1 MLGKRALII
10 SLGTGIGPGSAQSL
24 AGALAFSINN
34 SNTDKVLFVVSR
46 VSREKLLPL
55 VLQQVSK
62 NHEVCEIDDP
72 EDINQIYNKL
82 APSFKEMRSEYTSL
96 VVDYTSGT
104 KAMTGAMVILGSIY
118 EADALS
124 YVTGQRHQGVVVAGT
139 EKLLTLRPFHIIAEK
154 RISEAIKFF
163 NHCHYDAAVMLVSQL
178 EKAVQLPMILEQV
191 APLKNAAQAY
201 SLWDRFDHKAAFEE
215 LKKVDL
221 PAFDDNKAFLGKM
234 LHADKREPYLI
245 TDLLSNARRRGE
257 IEQNYDDAVGRL
269 YRVTELIAQYR
280 LKSHGI
286 EDTGNVPK
294 DKIPPGLCG
303 ELVTGDAK
311 IKVGLHT
318 SYQLLAAYGDMI
330 GQRYQR
336 DKALQNLLRLRNT
349 SILAHG
355 LTPVEQKDY
364 LDLRDA
370 IIPYAKDAVPS
381 LDTMTSENTF
391 AKWLE

>member
-24 AGALAFSINN
+24 AGAVAFSVN
-34 SNTDKVLFVVSR
+34 SSGTDKVLFVVSR
-46 VSREKLLPL
+46 ESREKLLPL
-55 VLQQVSK
+55 VLQQTST

-82 APSFKEMRSEYTSL
+82 APSFKEMRSEYMSL

-104 KAMTGAMVILGSIY
+104 KAMTGAMAILGSIY

-124 YVTGQRHQGVVVAGT
+124 YVTGQRHQGVVVTGT

-154 RISEAIKFF
+154 RIGEAINFF
-163 NHCHYDAAVMLVSQL
+163 NHCQFDVAVLIISQMVKTAPLPGIMERITPLKSVSQ
-178 EKAVQLPMILEQV
+178 AF
-191 APLKNAAQAY
+191 

-221 PAFDDNKAFLGKM
+221 PAFDDNKAFLGKL
-234 LHADKREPYLI
+234 LHTDKREPYLI
-245 TDLLSNARRRGE
+245 ADLLSNARRRGE

-269 YRVTELIAQYR
+269 YRVTELIAQYQ
-280 LKSHGI
+280 LKSYGI
-286 EDTGNVPK
+286 EDTGDVPK
-294 DKIPPGLCG
+294 DKIPTSLRG
-303 ELVTGDAK
+303 ELGTGDAK
-311 IKVGLHT
+311 VKVGLHT
-318 SYQLLAAYGDMI
+318 SYRLLAAHGDKV
-330 GQRYQR
+330 GQRYQEDR
-336 DKALQNLLRLRNT
+336 LLQDLLRRRNT

-355 LTPVEQKDY
+355 LKPVEQKDY

-370 IIPYAKDAVPS
+370 IIPYAKEAVPS
-381 LDTMTSENTF
+381 VDTLMSECTF
-391 AKWLE
+391 DKWPE

>member
-1 MLGKRALII
+1 MPGTRALII

-24 AGALAFSINN
+24 AGAVAFSVN
-34 SNTDKVLFVVSR
+34 SSGTDKVLFVVSR
-46 VSREKLLPL
+46 ESREKLLPL
-55 VLQQVSK
+55 VLQQTST

-82 APSFKEMRSEYTSL
+82 APSFKEMRSEYVSL

-104 KAMTGAMVILGSIY
+104 KAMTGAMAILGSIY

-124 YVTGQRHQGVVVAGT
+124 YVTGQRYQGVVVTGT

-154 RISEAIKFF
+154 RIGEAINFF
-163 NHCHYDAAVMLVSQL
+163 NHCQFDVAVLIISQMEKTVPLPGIMERITPLKSVSQ
-178 EKAVQLPMILEQV
+178 AF
-191 APLKNAAQAY
+191 

-221 PAFDDNKAFLGKM
+221 PAFDDNKAFLGKL
-234 LHADKREPYLI
+234 LHTDKREPYLI
-245 TDLLSNARRRGE
+245 ADLLSNARRRGE

-269 YRVTELIAQYR
+269 YRVTELIAQYQ
-280 LKSHGI
+280 LKSYGI
-286 EDTGNVPK
+286 EDTGDVPK
-294 DKIPPGLCG
+294 DKIPTSLRG
-303 ELVTGDAK
+303 ELETGDAK
-311 IKVGLHT
+311 VKVGLHT
-318 SYQLLAAYGDMI
+318 SYRLLAAHGDKV
-330 GQRYQR
+330 GQRYQEDR
-336 DKALQNLLRLRNT
+336 LLQDLLRRRNT

-355 LTPVEQKDY
+355 LKPVEQKDY

-381 LDTMTSENTF
+381 LDTLMSECTF
-391 AKWLE
+391 DKWPE